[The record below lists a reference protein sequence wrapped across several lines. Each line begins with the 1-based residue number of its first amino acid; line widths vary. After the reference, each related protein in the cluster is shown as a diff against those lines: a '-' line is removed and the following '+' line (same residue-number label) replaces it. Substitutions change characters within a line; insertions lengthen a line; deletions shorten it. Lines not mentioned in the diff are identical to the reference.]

1 MKSKIAG
8 ILALIIFVFFITSG
22 LFEGIMNFFVWLV
35 TLNATQ
41 SSISATGEIFV
52 KIASFVVSYT
62 AVGILFNAI
71 GWFNSDAMKFV
82 YFIVSTLVSFAL
94 CYVVMLLETYLLYI
108 AIGLGVLLLL
118 IIGFIIVLCFKNR
131 DNVN

>member
-41 SSISATGEIFV
+41 SSISAAGEIFV

-118 IIGFIIVLCFKNR
+118 IIGFIIGLCLKNR

>member
-41 SSISATGEIFV
+41 SSISAAGEIFV

-62 AVGILFNAI
+62 AVGILFNFI
-71 GWFNSDAMKFV
+71 GWFNGDAMKLV

>member
-41 SSISATGEIFV
+41 SSISAAGEIFV

>member
-41 SSISATGEIFV
+41 SSISAAGEIFV

-71 GWFNSDAMKFV
+71 GWFNSDAMKLV

>member
-1 MKSKIAG
+1 MKNKIAG

-41 SSISATGEIFV
+41 SSISAAGEIFV

-118 IIGFIIVLCFKNR
+118 IIGFIIGLCLKNR